1 MTGGALPKTTFV
13 GDKGANG
20 LLERLRLSGEL
31 GQLSASRPLHAY
43 LATLTCQNYGC
54 HGLLTF
60 DLDASPTLEAL
71 Q

>member
-1 MTGGALPKTTFV
+1 MTGGALPKAAFV

-31 GQLSASRPLHAY
+31 GHCQQSRPLHAH

-54 HGLLTF
+54 HRLSMF
-60 DLDASPTLEAL
+60 DLVASPTLEVPH
-71 Q
+71 